1 MYLRLQ
7 GDVRSNGAGLGCR
20 QTIRK
25 TVSNRTAARRSR
37 ATSRRCPPIL
47 PPLPAA
53 PGSTPSATSS
63 RWCGWK
69 RRAPRVRAGRWSA
82 ADHHRFDAILHRAG
96 RLAVGAGV
104 PNRRLPDQLGSFGS
118 RLRPSGWSP
127 PKATLRSLLPEAV
140 GRLDAGF
147 FECRRPDGSDLG
159 MGAGQNDFR
168 RFRCRIP
175 SIRFAGR
182 TS

>member
-1 MYLRLQ
+1 MER
-7 GDVRSNGAGLGCR
+7 GLGCR
-20 QTIRK
+20 HTIRK
-25 TVSNRTAARRSR
+25 TVSNRTAARLSR
-37 ATSRRCPPIL
+37 TTSPRCPPTS
-47 PPLPAA
+47 PRWRAA
-53 PGSTPSATSS
+53 RALIPSATSS
-63 RWCGWK
+63 KWCGWK
-69 RRAPRVRAGRWSA
+69 PRTRRARAARSRA
-82 ADHHRFDAILHRAG
+82 ADHHRFDAILRRAG

-118 RLRPSGWSP
+118 RLRPIGWSHA
-127 PKATLRSLLPEAV
+127 KATLRSLLPEAV
-140 GRLDAGF
+140 GRLEAGF
-147 FECRRPDGSDLG
+147 FGCRRPDGLDLG